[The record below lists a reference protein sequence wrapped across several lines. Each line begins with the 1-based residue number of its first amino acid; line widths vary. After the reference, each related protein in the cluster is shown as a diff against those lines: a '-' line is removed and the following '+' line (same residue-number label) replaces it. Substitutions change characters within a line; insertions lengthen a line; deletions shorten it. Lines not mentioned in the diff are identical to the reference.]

1 MAREFQE
8 IQGFETKSI
17 HTADPR
23 SEVFGSLTVPLYMT
37 STYVFPN
44 AETGGARFAGEE
56 PGMIYSRIANPTV
69 EVLEKAMAELEGAEA
84 GLAFGS
90 GMGAI
95 SAVLIAMIKSGD
107 HILCSDGLYGCTY
120 GLLTMLK
127 EKFGVQFDLVDM
139 ADMERVRAAMRPET
153 KVVYVETPINPTLKV
168 VDLQAVA
175 DIAHAGGAQ
184 LVVDNTFMTPYL
196 QQPLQHGADV
206 VVHSATK
213 YLGGHGDLIAGV
225 AVGRKAFLDEL
236 RFSTLKDIGAVMAP
250 MEAWLILRGIKTLS
264 LRMERHCENAKKVA
278 EFLHQH
284 PKVTNVYF
292 PGDENHPQKDLI
304 ARQMRGSGGMIAF
317 EVETLEGGRTLM
329 NSVRLAQLAVSL
341 GEATTLI
348 QHPASMTHAVVPAD
362 VRRDEMGIADG
373 LVRLSVGLEHPQDII
388 ADLEQALAKISEPV
402 ATGSD
407 KGKGPHSAA

>member
-1 MAREFQE
+1 MERNFA
-8 IQGFETKSI
+8 GFETKSI
-17 HTADPR
+17 HAADPR
-23 SEVFGSLTVPLYMT
+23 QETFGSLTVPLYMT
-37 STYVFPN
+37 STYVFPS
-44 AETGGARFAGEE
+44 AEVGGARFAGEAE
-56 PGMIYSRIANPTV
+56 GMIYSRIANPTTD
-69 EVLEKAMAELEGAEA
+69 VLEKAMAELEGAEA

-95 SAVLIAMIKSGD
+95 SAVLIALVKSGD

-139 ADMERVRAAMRPET
+139 ADMERVRSAMRPET

-168 VDLQAVA
+168 VDLETLSE
-175 DIAHAGGAQ
+175 IAHAGGAQ
-184 LVVDNTFMTPYL
+184 VVVDNTFMTPYL
-196 QQPLQHGADV
+196 QQPLKFGADV

-225 AVGRKAFLDEL
+225 AVGRKAFMDEL
-236 RFSTLKDIGAVMAP
+236 RFSTLKDMGAVMAP
-250 MEAWLILRGIKTLS
+250 MEAWLILRGLKTLS
-264 LRMERHCENAKKVA
+264 LRMERHCENAQKVA
-278 EFLHQH
+278 GFLAAH
-284 PKVTNVYF
+284 PKVKQVYF
-292 PGDENHPQKDLI
+292 PGFADHPQAEVI
-304 ARQMRGSGGMIAF
+304 ARQMRGAGGMIAF

-362 VRRDEMGIADG
+362 VRREEMGIADG
-373 LVRLSVGLEHPQDII
+373 LVRLSVGLEHPSDII
-388 ADLEQALAKISEPV
+388 ADLEQALAKIPA
-402 ATGSD
+402 ATPESQRGE
-407 KGKGPHSAA
+407 GPNSAA

>member
-1 MAREFQE
+1 MARDFA
-8 IQGFETKSI
+8 GFETKSI

-23 SEVFGSLTVPLYMT
+23 QEVFGSLTAPLYMT
-37 STYVFPN
+37 STYVFPS
-44 AETGGARFAGEE
+44 AEVGGARFAGEAE
-56 PGMIYSRIANPTV
+56 GMIYSRIANPTV

-95 SAVLIAMIKSGD
+95 SAVLIAMVKSGD

-120 GLLTMLK
+120 GLLSMLK

-139 ADMERVRAAMRPET
+139 ADMERVRSAMRPET

-168 VDLQAVA
+168 VDLEAVCS
-175 DIAHAGGAQ
+175 IAHEGGAQ
-184 LVVDNTFMTPYL
+184 VVVDNTFLTPYL
-196 QQPLQHGADV
+196 QQPLQHGVDV

-225 AVGRKAFLDEL
+225 AVGRKAFLDEI
-236 RFSTLKDIGAVMAP
+236 RFSTLKDMGAVMAP
-250 MEAWLILRGIKTLS
+250 MEAWLILRGLKTLS
-264 LRMERHCENAKKVA
+264 LRMERHCENAQKVA
-278 EFLHQH
+278 AFLAAH
-284 PKVTNVYF
+284 PKVKRVHF
-292 PGDENHPQKDLI
+292 PGFADHPQADVI
-304 ARQMRGSGGMIAF
+304 ARQMQGAGGMIAF
-317 EVETLEGGRTLM
+317 EVETLEAGRTLM

-362 VRRDEMGIADG
+362 VRREEMGIADG
-373 LVRLSVGLEHPQDII
+373 LVRLSVGLEHPSDII
-388 ADLEQALAKISEPV
+388 ADLEQALAQIPEQAQPSKQ
-402 ATGSD
+402 D
-407 KGKGPHSAA
+407 HQGPTSAA